1 MKHSTPKNAVDK
13 VFASRGGVAAAK
25 SVGELPRGRNQAYNI
40 KKKQQQRALAGFTN
54 QSSVTSTRD
63 MLYVVMAQCKLAEKT
78 NLFVQDVT
86 CAPEPMGVL
95 CNEQQLLDLERF
107 CCDPF
112 NFCICGIDPTF
123 NFGEFSVTP
132 MVYRHLL
139 LENPQTGRSPILIG
153 PMLVHSRKLFRSY
166 NYFFSTLNG
175 LKQEVAAIKAVGTDG
190 EKNIVDAA
198 LRNFP
203 QAISGVSDICSR
215 TLKCTYAIISFQPL
229 LSRDTLMIYLDG
241 LTQVTSI
248 TRVL

>member
-1 MKHSTPKNAVDK
+1 MKHSTPKNAVYK

-25 SVGELPRGRNQAYNI
+25 SVGELPRGRNQVYNI
-40 KKKQQQRALAGFTN
+40 KKKQQQRALAGFTD

-78 NLFVQDVT
+78 NHFVQDVT
-86 CAPEPMGVL
+86 CAPELMGVL

-123 NFGEFSVTP
+123 NLGEFSVTP

-153 PMLVHSRKLFRSY
+153 PMLIHSRKLSQ
-166 NYFFSTLNG
+166 L
-175 LKQEVAAIKAVGTDG
+175 
-190 EKNIVDAA
+190 
-198 LRNFP
+198 
-203 QAISGVSDICSR
+203 
-215 TLKCTYAIISFQPL
+215 
-229 LSRDTLMIYLDG
+229 
-241 LTQVTSI
+241 
-248 TRVL
+248 